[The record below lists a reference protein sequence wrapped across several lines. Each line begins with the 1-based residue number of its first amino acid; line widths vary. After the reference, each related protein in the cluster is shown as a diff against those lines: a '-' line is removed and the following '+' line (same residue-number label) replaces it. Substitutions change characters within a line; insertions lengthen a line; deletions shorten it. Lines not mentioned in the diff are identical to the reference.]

1 MSSLDQLKQTFFDE
15 CSEALQQIEL
25 GLPDIR
31 DGSGSEDTI
40 NAVFRG
46 VHSVKGGAGIF
57 GFEDLVRFAHVFET
71 VLDEMRSGKLAATQE
86 IVDTLLQAND
96 VLTDLISMSRSGES
110 IPPDFGSECRAALQ
124 QILHANSGGEG
135 IADDSAAPA
144 DFEGI
149 DFTPVQVDFD
159 EVHAE
164 QGGTE
169 EGASI
174 SGEHEYKIVFRPKP
188 ELLKKAN
195 EPLYIIRELK
205 KLGALDL
212 VAETDRLP
220 PLAELEADQPYLG
233 WTGTLRTT
241 ATREEVDD
249 VFEFVVGDCELEITQ
264 IDAALAPAPG
274 APAEAASA
282 ADSSAWEGMV
292 GSVVPPDVMAEKPAA
307 NIALSVIPTPVVE
320 AASSVQAAPAK
331 PSPAP
336 MASPDTPMPVASVPP
351 SAAPPLVPTLDRVE
365 AAPAAKPQAAKP
377 AAAGAT
383 TTRVELEK
391 IDRVVNMVGELVIA
405 QAMLGQVVH
414 SLPEDVSGRLVQVL
428 EEVTHHTRELKDSVM
443 SMRAQQVN
451 AVFQRMPRLVRELA
465 VKTAKKVKLELAG
478 ENTEVDRSIIERL
491 GDPLTHII
499 RNSIDHGIEAPSDR
513 AAAGKA
519 EEGTIRLSAEHRGG
533 RIVIEV
539 KDDGAGINSERV
551 LQKARDRGLVS
562 AEATLSDDE
571 INNLIFL
578 PGFSTAEKISDISG
592 RGVGMDVVR
601 RNIQDVGGRI
611 SLKSDRGRGMTIQLA
626 LPLTLA
632 VMDGMVIRV
641 GSETY
646 VMPMSAIVECLRPP
660 ASDIHALIGTPG
672 MLRLRGNLVPLVQ
685 LCDLLDISST
695 ASGSDE
701 RVIIITD
708 AGEGAR
714 FGIVVDELCGHQQ
727 VVVKSI
733 EESYGSVPG
742 IAGATILGNG
752 RVAFILDVEKL
763 SDIASSNQNVQTGVA
778 RFVNGESKAAVA
790 VG

>member
-57 GFEDLVRFAHVFET
+57 GFEDLVRFAHVLET
-71 VLDEMRSGKLAATQE
+71 VLDEMRSGKLAATEE

-96 VLTDLISMSRSGES
+96 VLTDLISMSRSGDA

-124 QILHANSGGEG
+124 QILQANSGGKG
-135 IADDSAAPA
+135 IDDDSAASA
-144 DFEGI
+144 DFDGI
-149 DFTPVQVDFD
+149 DFVPVQVNFD
-159 EVHAE
+159 DEPAAE
-164 QGGTE
+164 E
-169 EGASI
+169 NGAA
-174 SGEHEYKIVFRPKP
+174 SGEHDFKIVFRPKP

-195 EPLYIIRELK
+195 EPLYIIRELR
-205 KLGALDL
+205 KLGTLDL
-212 VAETDRLP
+212 VAELDRLP
-220 PLAELEADQPYLG
+220 PLAELEADRPYLG
-233 WTGTLRTT
+233 WTGTLRT
-241 ATREEVDD
+241 AGTRAQVDE
-249 VFEFVVGDCELEITQ
+249 VFEFVVGDCELEISE
-264 IDAALAPAPG
+264 IGAELAASSDPAPE
-274 APAEAASA
+274 APMAEAP
-282 ADSSAWEGMV
+282 AWEGMV
-292 GSVVPPDVMAEKPAA
+292 GSVVPPDVAGDLPKVEFAPSVVPSAGVQVAPPPAPAA
-307 NIALSVIPTPVVE
+307 VQAPAAATPAPV
-320 AASSVQAAPAK
+320 AAPA
-331 PSPAP
+331 
-336 MASPDTPMPVASVPP
+336 VP
-351 SAAPPLVPTLDRVE
+351 
-365 AAPAAKPQAAKP
+365 APAAPDHAEAATPPARTAAAKT

-414 SLPEDVSGRLVQVL
+414 GLPEDVSGRLVQVL

-465 VKTAKKVKLELAG
+465 VKTAKKVKLEMAG

-499 RNSIDHGIEAPSDR
+499 RNSVDHGIEAPADR
-513 AAAGKA
+513 VAAGKP

-533 RIVIEV
+533 RIVIEI

-562 AEATLSDDE
+562 ADATLSDDE

-685 LCDLLDISST
+685 LCDLLDIGSS

-763 SDIASSNQNVQTGVA
+763 SDMASSQNVQTGVT
-778 RFVNGESKAAVA
+778 RFVNGESKVAVA
-790 VG
+790 AG